1 MARAQPEKKLTD
13 KIIAALRKEGAFA
26 VKIHGGTFQSRG
38 LSDIVSCLDGFFIS
52 LEVKV
57 PGKEKT
63 VSDLQRK
70 KLWQIYDAGGVGMM
84 VTSVEEALRV
94 VRDVKAR
101 KRRKPNV
108 EPYEG

>member
-1 MARAQPEKKLTD
+1 MARVQPEKKLTD

-57 PGKEKT
+57 PGK
-63 VSDLQRK
+63 DLQRK

-84 VTSVEEALRV
+84 VTSVEQALGV